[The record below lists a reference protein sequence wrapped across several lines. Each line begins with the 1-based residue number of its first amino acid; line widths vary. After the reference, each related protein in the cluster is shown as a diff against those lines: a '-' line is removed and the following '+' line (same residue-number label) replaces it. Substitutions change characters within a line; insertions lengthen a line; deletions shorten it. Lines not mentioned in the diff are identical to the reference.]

1 MHGFGGTEGKTENVA
16 KGEEES
22 LMALM
27 MNAELLLWTSGD
39 YFVVQGKKRK
49 VSQVAVHWQEHRM
62 RLILV
67 LFPPPSL

>member
-39 YFVVQGKKRK
+39 RSFGLE
-49 VSQVAVHWQEHRM
+49 SQLCLLQALSPVCQFSC
-62 RLILV
+62 L
-67 LFPPPSL
+67 

>member
-39 YFVVQGKKRK
+39 
-49 VSQVAVHWQEHRM
+49 H
-62 RLILV
+62 
-67 LFPPPSL
+67 